1 MGLAVLGRRC
11 QGQQFI
17 SQETRDTDTFGQ
29 GFCSIARGCKIP
41 HPTPE
46 SPNCVCIPCLRTPVA
61 APLLR
66 FRGLGGPCAPG
77 LPSSGNSTHLPGG
90 LAPQVRPPG
99 PGAPA
104 GEPLPPRRGGL
115 FRKSRGHREGLGMES
130 GGQSLTA
137 RGSAGVLTWWFPSPM
152 AGTEL
157 AQKICRRDVRERALA
172 RPRGSECPSTEGCMG
187 LGDARRAL
195 APVRPCAR
203 PGWGDGISL
212 HLGER
217 LER

>member
-1 MGLAVLGRRC
+1 M
-11 QGQQFI
+11 
-17 SQETRDTDTFGQ
+17 
-29 GFCSIARGCKIP
+29 
-41 HPTPE
+41 
-46 SPNCVCIPCLRTPVA
+46 SPC
-61 APLLR
+61 
-66 FRGLGGPCAPG
+66 
-77 LPSSGNSTHLPGG
+77 
-90 LAPQVRPPG
+90 PQ
-99 PGAPA
+99 
-104 GEPLPPRRGGL
+104 GEPLLP
-115 FRKSRGHREGLGMES
+115 RKSQGHRDDLGMES

-137 RGSAGVLTWWFPSPM
+137 RGSAGVLTWWVPSPM

-172 RPRGSECPSTEGCMG
+172 WARGSECPSKEGCMG